1 MHCGTNDL
9 KSEKPPE
16 VIANEI
22 VNLAAMIKQPYNE
35 VMISSITSRRDELN
49 QKASVVNKHLKVL
62 CYNEYIVY
70 IDNSNI
76 SSGTHL
82 NNNSLQF

>member
-9 KSEKPPE
+9 KSEKPTE

-22 VNLAAMIKQPYNE
+22 VNLAPMMKQPDNE

-49 QKASVVNKHLKVL
+49 QKASVCSKQTLESVL
-62 CYNEYIVY
+62 
-70 IDNSNI
+70 
-76 SSGTHL
+76 L
-82 NNNSLQF
+82 